1 MEAGGG
7 LAGNPVDLGGGLAS
21 YNGQGGAA
29 SVFGQRSEIDRAGL
43 LEITELYLV
52 QI

>member
-7 LAGNPVDLGGGLAS
+7 LAGNPDLGGGLAS